1 MLSKRHAWIIPI
13 FAVGLGTPRWCQMLW
28 STSNIGAYLPWAGG
42 PLASALVGRVLWLWL
57 GVLDTVQGVGKFGS
71 MDYLIRTFHHD

>member
-1 MLSKRHAWIIPI
+1 
-13 FAVGLGTPRWCQMLW
+13 MLW